1 MFTGI
6 IQDRGRVRSVDGT
19 RGDLRLEIATALD
32 LAPVPLGASICC
44 SGCCLT
50 VVEKTKDS
58 FFVDISAETLSKTAL
73 GEWRE
78 GMEINLEPSLKLG
91 GEIGGHFVF
100 GHVDAVVK
108 LLDCAPEGGSH
119 RMTIELPAA
128 LARYV
133 APKGSVSLDG
143 VSLTVNEVDGKSF
156 GVNIIPHTWEKT
168 TLGVRKPGA
177 ALNMEI
183 DMLARYVARALEVQL
198 K

>member
-6 IQDRGRVRSVDGT
+6 VQDRGRVRGVDKT
-19 RGDLRLEIATALD
+19 RGDLRLEIETALD

-50 VVEKTKDS
+50 VVEKTQDG
-58 FFVDISAETLSKTAL
+58 FFVDVSAETLSKTAL
-73 GEWRE
+73 GTWAV
-78 GMEINLEPSLKLG
+78 GTEINLEPSLKLG
-91 GEIGGHFVF
+91 DELGGHFVF

-108 LLDCAPEGGSH
+108 LLESKPEGGSH
-119 RMTIELPAA
+119 RLTIELPAA

-143 VSLTVNEVDGKSF
+143 VSLTVNEVAAGSF

-168 TLGVRKPGA
+168 TLGLKKPGD

-183 DMLARYVARALEVQL
+183 DMLARYVSRALEVG